1 MGWTDREN
9 AVDGMKEII
18 QREIQSIDSLKERVA
33 FKELMEG
40 VFLSL
45 YETNLQ
51 MYEELE
57 QRIKEETD
65 YDADGFH
72 IKTGIVEREYFD
84 ASHHLF
90 SPIAEE
96 DAAEKSYDMKEI
108 LTAVKED
115 GAFPLMKVML
125 YCDYLEIQ
133 RLWENPPVFEGLI
146 ETDEPLQE
154 WKIEVRLRENKG
166 YLDRIAYLYHLF
178 VKNGIPW
185 QTVNAPYLY
194 KMADVVVTGLPEEIT
209 GNERIRQVTVRFGDY
224 SRIVKEDVI
233 PVWNIQ
239 KLVMESIGFPVPCED
254 HVSFEHIISLHEHGA
269 GNAYLADD
277 DREIRSISQ
286 AGERL
291 RIISGASEAKKWNIY
306 CIRASKEQK
315 IDRYTYPVLGNR
327 RAGSFAEKYQAKWN
341 QSIRTKTQ
349 LMHFI
354 KGFGLEDYVQ
364 YQDCRV
370 AGEFPGKKETYSMN
384 PFITDELR
392 NREAQDKLVLFFR
405 SGQKEA
411 WLQRDIL
418 SFLTSE
424 VQRIYPEYD
433 CGGVLV

>member
-9 AVDGMKEII
+9 AVEEMKEII

-45 YETNLQ
+45 YETNMQ
-51 MYEELE
+51 MYEALE
-57 QRIKEETD
+57 RRIKEETD
-65 YDADGFH
+65 CDSDSFH

-90 SPIAEE
+90 SPMEE
-96 DAAEKSYDMKEI
+96 ADATEKSYDMKEI

-115 GAFPLMKVML
+115 GAFLLMKVML
-125 YCDYLEIQ
+125 HCDYLEIC
-133 RLWENPPVFEGLI
+133 RLWENPPVFEGII
-146 ETDEPLQE
+146 ETDGSEQE
-154 WKIEVRLRENKG
+154 WKVEVRLRKNKD
-166 YLDRIAYLYHLF
+166 YLNRIAYLYHLF

-185 QTVNAPYLY
+185 QTVNASYLY

-209 GNERIRQVTVRFGDY
+209 GDERIKQVTVRFGEY
-224 SRIVKEDVI
+224 SRIVQKDVI
-233 PVWNIQ
+233 PVWNIK
-239 KLVMESIGFPVPCED
+239 KLVMESVGFPVPCED
-254 HVSFEHIISLHEHGA
+254 HVSFEHIISLHEYGA
-269 GNAYLADD
+269 GNAYLVEDD
-277 DREIRSISQ
+277 QEIRSISR

-291 RIISGASEAKKWNIY
+291 RIISGASEAKKWNVY
-306 CIRASKEQK
+306 CIRASNEQK
-315 IDRYTYPVLGNR
+315 IDRYTFPILGNK

-349 LMHFI
+349 LIHFL

-370 AGEFPGKKETYSMN
+370 TGEFPDKKETYSMN

-392 NREAQDKLVLFFR
+392 NREVQEKLILFFR
-405 SGQKEA
+405 PGPKET

-418 SFLTSE
+418 SFLVSE

-433 CGGVLV
+433 CGGILA